1 MTAPA
6 RHPATRHTVL
16 KLAFAL
22 GLAASAAA
30 CAHKPPPPPAD
41 TGMGGPPPP
50 PPPSNYGPP
59 GGGSVA
65 GAPIP
70 GSVRDFVVS
79 AGDRVYFELNA
90 DTVSGE
96 GRGVLDNQ
104 AQWLQRYPTVMV
116 RIEGNCDER
125 GTREYNLA
133 LGARRADGVK
143 RYLVSRGIS
152 PARITTISYGKE
164 RPTDSGTG
172 EDAYAHNRNA
182 HTAITGG
189 AVGGDTSSDFSG
201 APGGPQ

>member
-1 MTAPA
+1 MTAPPRNTVA
-6 RHPATRHTVL
+6 RHTVL
-16 KLAFAL
+16 KLALAL

-50 PPPSNYGPP
+50 PLPPSNYGPP
-59 GGGSVA
+59 GPVN

-90 DTVSGE
+90 DQVSGE

-104 AQWLQRYPTVMV
+104 AQWLQRYPNVMV

-133 LGARRADGVK
+133 LGARRAQSVK
-143 RYLVSRGIS
+143 SYLVSRGIS
-152 PARITTISYGKE
+152 PARIATISYGKE
-164 RPTDSGTG
+164 RPTDTGTG

-201 APGGPQ
+201 GGGPQ